1 MCDCTLEKVCLVAVV
16 KAVQEKEKSV
26 KSKAGI
32 HVFVFEF
39 LILATFQLLVL
50 HIDVVADFNI
60 SSAVALH
67 VALVTARI
75 FVTRIE
81 PLIVRSA
88 RCANRAFKLPPV
100 VGLVKIED
108 VFFLD
113 AKGFEV

>member
-1 MCDCTLEKVCLVAVV
+1 MEKVCLVAVV
-16 KAVQEKEKSV
+16 KSVQEQEKSV
-26 KSKAGI
+26 KSKAGV

-39 LILATFQLLVL
+39 FILATFQLLVL
-50 HIDVVADFNI
+50 HIDVVADFNV
-60 SSAVALH
+60 SSAITFH

-81 PLIVRSA
+81 PLVVRSA

>member
-1 MCDCTLEKVCLVAVV
+1 MEKVCLVTIV

-26 KSKAGI
+26 KPKAGVHI
-32 HVFVFEF
+32 FVFEF
-39 LILATFQLLVL
+39 LILATVQLLVL
-50 HIDVVADFNI
+50 HIDVVADFNV

-75 FVTRIE
+75 FVTRVE
-81 PLIVRSA
+81 PLVVRSA
-88 RCANRAFKLPPV
+88 RCANCAFKFPPV